1 MSPKRK
7 DNTQTSD
14 GNKKLKGSSALPPAP
29 AGINADIWVK
39 HRENV
44 QVAVHDP
51 KFSGLAK
58 KDPLGI
64 NASGS
69 SGHIAPFDKRH
80 CSQVLAEDAES
91 HVCSEL
97 FLDRPV
103 RLRH

>member
-7 DNTQTSD
+7 NNTQNSD

-39 HRENV
+39 HRESV
-44 QVAVHDP
+44 QVVMLDP

-64 NASGS
+64 NAAGS
-69 SGHIAPFDKRH
+69 SGHITPF
-80 CSQVLAEDAES
+80 
-91 HVCSEL
+91 
-97 FLDRPV
+97 
-103 RLRH
+103 